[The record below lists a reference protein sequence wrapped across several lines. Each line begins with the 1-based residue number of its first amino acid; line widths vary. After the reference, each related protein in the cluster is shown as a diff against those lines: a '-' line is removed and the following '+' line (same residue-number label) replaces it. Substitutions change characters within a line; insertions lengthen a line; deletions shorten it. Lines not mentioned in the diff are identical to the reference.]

1 MQPIFKC
8 LLPAGADLVAENTKG
23 FFAEAVLAVDVGFAA
38 EAVDS
43 LDGVFEAAPPK
54 LKLAS
59 FKFTLAPVKPVAP
72 VLGDRLKSTQIFSCI
87 KVIYHYSKKIWSDSS
102 FLTWHPVAL
111 FWPWILTAQQRW
123 SSCRRQRWVASWGPV

>member
-1 MQPIFKC
+1 M
-8 LLPAGADLVAENTKG
+8 AA
-23 FFAEAVLAVDVGFAA
+23 DVGFAA

-72 VLGDRLKSTQIFSCI
+72 VLGDRLKSIQIFSSL
-87 KVIYHYSKKIWSDSS
+87 KVFYNLETRSGLIQV
-102 FLTWHPVAL
+102 FLPGTQWR
-111 FWPWILTAQQRW
+111 FFGRG
-123 SSCRRQRWVASWGPV
+123 SWLRNSAGVFVVVSGG

>member
-1 MQPIFKC
+1 M
-8 LLPAGADLVAENTKG
+8 
-23 FFAEAVLAVDVGFAA
+23 AVDVGFAA

-72 VLGDRLKSTQIFSCI
+72 VLGDRLKSIQIFSC
-87 KVIYHYSKKIWSDSS
+87 KKAI
-102 FLTWHPVAL
+102 FKHNLV
-111 FWPWILTAQQRW
+111 
-123 SSCRRQRWVASWGPV
+123 